1 MNQRSVRAACK
12 VLLFA
17 ACLPLC
23 AAAQT
28 PAPPATPALP
38 PYVSPEVHGGWR
50 RNPSPAG
57 PECAEGYRG
66 PRRQVTPLQQ
76 DADGLWTVTTPVLA
90 PEIYA
95 YRFVVD
101 GQPMLDPR
109 NTDVRNNLLNVT
121 DNLTIPGTPPEPWE
135 VQSIPHGVVEHH
147 FYTSQIVLGLPNNQ
161 SDYYVYT
168 PPGYSPKARQKY
180 PVLYLLH
187 GFSDAA
193 DGWSSVGK
201 ANFILDSLIASGK
214 ARPMIVVMTL
224 GYGNMAVLK
233 GVRNPELS
241 AQSYDLYQKALLT
254 EVMPQIE
261 ANYHVSKKREDRAI
275 AGLSMGGH
283 ESLFVGLAHP
293 ELFAWIGTFSAGLN
307 AKSVADLPATNA
319 QKANL
324 RLLWMACGVD
334 DAGLL
339 KPNQTVIMPRS
350 RPKGLPVTAIE
361 TPGHHQWPV
370 WRDNLVH
377 FAPASCFRSSGRRL
391 LFVLRLSGLRN
402 TLFAFRTNEFYP
414 RCAVRG

>member
-1 MNQRSVRAACK
+1 MNQPSLRAARK
-12 VLLFA
+12 VSLFV

-23 AAAQT
+23 ALAQAPP
-28 PAPPATPALP
+28 PAPPALP
-38 PYVSPEVHGGWR
+38 PYVSPEVHADGTATLR
-50 RNPSPAG
+50 LRAPNAQKVAV
-57 PECAEGYRG
+57 ELEGK
-66 PRRQVTPLQQ
+66 VTPLQQ

-101 GQPMLDPR
+101 GQPMLDPK
-109 NTDVRNNLLNVT
+109 NTDVRSNLLSVT

-135 VQSIPHGVVEHH
+135 VQSIPHGIVEHH

-201 ANFILDSLIASGK
+201 ANFILDSLIATGK
-214 ARPMIVVMTL
+214 AKPMIVVMTL

-233 GVRNPELS
+233 GMRNPELS

-254 EVMPQIE
+254 EVIPQIE
-261 ANYHVSKKREDRAI
+261 ANYHVSKKRDDRAI

-307 AKSVADLPATNA
+307 AKAVAELPATNA

-334 DAGLL
+334 DALL
-339 KPNQTVIMPRS
+339 KPNQAVIAAL
-350 RPKGLPVTAIE
+350 KAEGLPVTAIE

-370 WRDNLVH
+370 WRDNLLH
-377 FAPASCFRSSGRRL
+377 FAPL
-391 LFVLRLSGLRN
+391 LFQK
-402 TLFAFRTNEFYP
+402 
-414 RCAVRG
+414 